1 MNKLFIDD
9 IVKLGLKYCGQ
20 EYIEKIA
27 ILRSERERILHNIWR
42 DDVIPEKFEP
52 CRKEAFYRDIDYDT
66 AIHYARKC
74 LDDYKY
80 LKYLNEVADLAINYG
95 ELNRAENLI
104 NRIIHR
110 YLKVADNELLA
121 AAYYKMGNITLI
133 RNDYITSET
142 DFKKSLQYYTSIKN
156 PKAMAVFTNASGIIK
171 IQLNKID
178 QGITLFKK
186 AIKLCQIAGDNITL
200 DKVYSNLGNAY
211 AVRGKWNQ
219 ALQNY
224 TSSLNI
230 NKNIPDQQV
239 YRTSTYIN
247 ITIAYKHKNDLSR
260 ARENLKKALEL
271 IEITKDKY
279 QKGLA
284 YLLEAELFYSEGN
297 LTSATAFATSAFVIF
312 TEIGDR
318 LSVAEAY
325 KIMGMINRKNGEHEV
340 ALSFLENSRRI
351 NDEMNNFHNL
361 AETLIEIGELH
372 EETGDEVNAL
382 KAYKLAV
389 DSFEKIEADEKIN
402 TVLKHIERLKKQ
414 K

>member
-9 IVKLGLKYCGQ
+9 IVNLGLKHCGQ

-52 CRKEAFYRDIDYDT
+52 CRKETFYRDIDYDT

-121 AAYYKMGNITLI
+121 AAYHKLGDITLI

-186 AIKLCQIAGDNITL
+186 AIKLCQTAGDNITL
-200 DKVYSNLGNAY
+200 EKVYSNLGNAY

-224 TSSLNI
+224 TLALNV
-230 NKNIPDQQV
+230 KNIQNQKTTLTDI
-239 YRTSTYIN
+239 YSNLALT
-247 ITIAYKHKNDLSR
+247 YKHKNDLSR
-260 ARENLKKALEL
+260 AWENLKKSLEL
-271 IEITKDKY
+271 IEETKNKY

-284 YLLEAELFYSEGN
+284 YLLEAELFYSEEN

>member
-1 MNKLFIDD
+1 
-9 IVKLGLKYCGQ
+9 
-20 EYIEKIA
+20 
-27 ILRSERERILHNIWR
+27 
-42 DDVIPEKFEP
+42 
-52 CRKEAFYRDIDYDT
+52 
-66 AIHYARKC
+66 
-74 LDDYKY
+74 
-80 LKYLNEVADLAINYG
+80 
-95 ELNRAENLI
+95 
-104 NRIIHR
+104 
-110 YLKVADNELLA
+110 
-121 AAYYKMGNITLI
+121 
-133 RNDYITSET
+133 
-142 DFKKSLQYYTSIKN
+142 
-156 PKAMAVFTNASGIIK
+156 
-171 IQLNKID
+171 
-178 QGITLFKK
+178 
-186 AIKLCQIAGDNITL
+186 
-200 DKVYSNLGNAY
+200 
-211 AVRGKWNQ
+211 
-219 ALQNY
+219 
-224 TSSLNI
+224 
-230 NKNIPDQQV
+230 
-239 YRTSTYIN
+239 
-247 ITIAYKHKNDLSR
+247 
-260 ARENLKKALEL
+260 
-271 IEITKDKY
+271 ITKDKY

>member
-1 MNKLFIDD
+1 VNKLFIDD
-9 IVKLGLKYCGQ
+9 IVNLGLKYCGQ
-20 EYIEKIA
+20 EYIEKIT

-52 CRKEAFYRDIDYDT
+52 CRKETFYRDIDYDT

-80 LKYLNEVADLAINYG
+80 LKYLYEVADLAITYG
-95 ELNRAENLI
+95 ELNRAENLLVQ
-104 NRIIHR
+104 IISR
-110 YLKVADNELLA
+110 YVKVADNELLS
-121 AAYYKMGNITLI
+121 AAYSKLGHTTFVKS
-133 RNDYITSET
+133 DYITSEA
-142 DFKKSLQYYTSIKN
+142 DFKKSLQYSKN
-156 PKAMAVFTNASGIIK
+156 SQTLAMFTNASGTIK

-178 QGITLFKK
+178 QGITILKK
-186 AIKLCQIAGDNITL
+186 AIKLCQTAGCNITL
-200 DKVYSNLGNAY
+200 MKVYMNLGNAY
-211 AVRGKWNQ
+211 AVRGKWNR

-224 TSSLNI
+224 TSALNV
-230 NKNIPDQQV
+230 KNIQNQIDIL
-239 YRTSTYIN
+239 STIYLN
-247 ITIAYKHKNDLSR
+247 LAIAYKHKNDLSR
-260 ARENLKKALEL
+260 AWENLKKSLEL
-271 IEITKDKY
+271 IEETKNKY

-340 ALSFLENSRRI
+340 ALSFFENSRRI